1 MTFLVNR
8 KRKIRRKLSMKKI
21 VALVLAVMLALTFV
35 AACADNTPAPPA
47 PAPTPAPTPA
57 PPAPPPDQ
65 PDLPPDA
72 TVEEYTIGVVLGV
85 RSNDFHSQM
94 GVEVDRAIAEMAD
107 KHPNITIDAVNPNA
121 ADEQLE
127 LIETF
132 LMQGVDML
140 VIMPADAALV
150 APLAQQAYDDGIPTV
165 IINRRLPDEVPY
177 THFVVGLNEPGGRM
191 SGEYIENFI
200 KDNFDGAADVVA
212 INMGSG
218 MPIAQDRQAG
228 FMSVASGNPLFNLL
242 GPEEG
247 YESAPNRDA
256 GLETMQTVL
265 LAHPHIDIVFTHD
278 DETALGV
285 LAAIHDAG
293 RTDIQVV
300 TGFGFSIDSMRIYSG
315 DTVMPGQDLLKGTA
329 LYPPSMG
336 YDAILVAVDVILGLK
351 DHPQDI
357 IVPGAFITREN
368 VQDYYHHAY

>member
-1 MTFLVNR
+1 
-8 KRKIRRKLSMKKI
+8 MKKFLAI
-21 VALVLAVMLALTFV
+21 ALAVLLAFTLV
-35 AACADNTPAPPA
+35 ACAAEPPPA
-47 PAPTPAPTPA
+47 PAPDPAPAPA
-57 PPAPPPDQ
+57 PAPDPDPAAPAPAPAPE
-65 PDLPPDA
+65 PEP
-72 TVEEYTIGVVLGV
+72 TEEFTIGVVLGV

-94 GVEVDRAIAEMAD
+94 RIEVDRAVEEAAVLY
-107 KHPNITIDAVNPNA
+107 PNITIIPVNPNA

-132 LMQGVDML
+132 LMQEVDLL

-150 APLAQQAYDDGIPTV
+150 APLAQQAYEDGIPTV
-165 IINRRLPDEVPY
+165 IINRRLPDDVPY
-177 THFVVGLNEPGGRM
+177 TNFVVGLNEPGGRM
-191 SGEYIENFI
+191 SGEYIEQFI

-228 FMSVASGNPLFNLL
+228 FMSVAGGNPLFNLL

-265 LAHPHIDIVFTHD
+265 LAHGHIDIVFTHD

-293 RTDIQVV
+293 RDDIQVV
-300 TGFGFSIDSMRIYSG
+300 TGFGFSVDSMKIYSG
-315 DTVMPGQDLLKGTA
+315 ENVMPGQDLLKGTA

-336 YDAILVAVDVILGLK
+336 YDAIFVAIDILLGRGPSEK
-351 DHPQDI
+351 DI
-357 IVPGAFITREN
+357 IIPGAFITREN
-368 VQDYYHHAY
+368 VSDFFAFAY